1 MLEYFLN
8 QYVTCFVPSTTT
20 TTKKKK
26 KKKMLHAPCPSI
38 IKKKLLNIYLLT
50 L

>member
-20 TTKKKK
+20 TKKK

-38 IKKKLLNIYLLT
+38 IKKNT
-50 L
+50 

>member
-8 QYVTCFVPSTTT
+8 QYVTCSVPSTTT
-20 TTKKKK
+20 TAKKKK
-26 KKKMLHAPCPSI
+26 KKLLHAPCPSI
-38 IKKKLLNIYLLT
+38 IKKILNIYLLT